1 MKAFIK
7 RDLLEFE
14 PVSKDELELLPRLK
28 ESIRDSERRIQELE
42 QKRKELSGWVDWARK
57 NLEEEKERVDKL
69 KEENPNTQWGP
80 EHITYPIQQA
90 EQALRDRD
98 SNLKKFD
105 EDYSHIDQM
114 RTSLERQKERVEEIE
129 AKLKEYVVIEVETL

>member
-14 PVSKDELELLPRLK
+14 PVSKEELELLPRLK
-28 ESIRDSERRIQELE
+28 ESISDSERRIEELE
-42 QKRKELSGWVDWARK
+42 QKRKELARLVELAGK
-57 NLEEEKERVDKL
+57 HLEEEKERVDKL
-69 KEENPNTQWGP
+69 IKDNPNTQWGP
-80 EHITYPIQQA
+80 EHITYPIQHA
-90 EQALRDRD
+90 EQALRDRH
-98 SNLKKFD
+98 SNLNKFD